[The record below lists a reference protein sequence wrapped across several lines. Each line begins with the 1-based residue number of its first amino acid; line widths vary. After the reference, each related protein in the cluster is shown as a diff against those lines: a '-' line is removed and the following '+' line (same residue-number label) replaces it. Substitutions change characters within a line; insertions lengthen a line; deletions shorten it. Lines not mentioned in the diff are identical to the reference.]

1 MFKENP
7 VQIRSSARLQVRAL
21 FFAPALAAL
30 LALIWTPGHAQSNG
44 TVLPQLGQQLQNQFG
59 GLNLGAGTVQGQQ
72 PDMSTQ
78 TYAPVPR
85 SAPKPPSR
93 LEQILSARAGVK
105 LQQFGYDQLGSG
117 RSVTIAQTG
126 AVPEDY
132 VLGPGDQIIVTLR
145 GQENSEFRVA
155 VDRNGQVVLPRLSPI
170 AAIGRSF
177 GSFREDLAAAVH
189 RAYVATDATVSLA
202 TVRQISV
209 LVSGEVDNPGQ
220 RTLSGLSSVV
230 DALLLSGGVRK
241 TGSLRNIR
249 IQRAGHQYT
258 VDLYSVLTSRG
269 GGSSLRLADGDRILV
284 PALGRTVAV
293 AGLVRQP
300 GIYELPGRQS
310 NLPVRTLL
318 GLAGGQEVRGRYRL
332 SVLRVR
338 ADGQTAMEPLS
349 GDAGTVGDS
358 EILFVQLGADQ
369 STSQATLSGS
379 TGLAGQYAVQSGTR
393 LSDVLRAPGAL
404 GATPYTLFGII
415 IRRDPHSYLRTP
427 KAFSPVAVLN
437 GREDQPLQSD
447 DVIRVLS
454 INEARLLA
462 FIVKGYLGKLSA
474 DQLALRNPLTAG
486 LDAAKDDTDANAKLK
501 QDPENPAYLS
511 AVAQGFSENKFGM
524 DEVASASA
532 ELQRA
537 DITALLDLA
546 APGTIW
552 AKRQN
557 DAYANK
563 MARLAATQQSAV
575 PNTQTNRPRDQ
586 TWPDATNAPDT
597 INPQNMQ
604 GGPVDFVGSNG
615 EQQSPE
621 PAANY
626 IDQPVGTGGFAS
638 NREVHTFGELAHQ
651 LGMDPLVLVN
661 FLIDNRV
668 SIDGAV
674 SGPGYYFVGPNV
686 GLDELV
692 QAAGGTT
699 NWADESGVELMSTL
713 VDAQTGRAATQR
725 QTLPLRQGLLA
736 SYIVRPHDQLRF
748 NRVFNNAGLGSVTV
762 QGEVRFSGSYPITR
776 GERLSEVLARAG
788 GLTSTAYPAGTVYL
802 RKSAAVVERNG
813 YLRAADE
820 IQSQLLVGMT
830 RVGTDKIPAE
840 TFAALQAFITRLRT
854 QKALGRVTFTADPS
868 ILAAHPEQDPLVEAG
883 DTVYIPQRP
892 STISVLGEV
901 MQPGTYAYKAGAQL
915 QDYVQRAG
923 GYAQFADEGQTFVVM
938 PDGTARKFDR
948 SWFTFDVASL
958 PPGSAIVVPRDLA
971 PIDTRQIIIDAAGI
985 LSSLAVSMA
994 SLVVITR

>member
-338 ADGQTAMEPLS
+338 ADGQRWSPCRAMPAQSATAKS
-349 GDAGTVGDS
+349 FSSSSAR
-358 EILFVQLGADQ
+358 
-369 STSQATLSGS
+369 TSPPARPPCRGPRGLRANTLSR
-379 TGLAGQYAVQSGTR
+379 AGPACRMSCARPVRWVQHLIHYSE
-393 LSDVLRAPGAL
+393 SSFGA
-404 GATPYTLFGII
+404 
-415 IRRDPHSYLRTP
+415 IRT
-427 KAFSPVAVLN
+427 A
-437 GREDQPLQSD
+437 
-447 DVIRVLS
+447 IC
-454 INEARLLA
+454 ARLRH
-462 FIVKGYLGKLSA
+462 F
-474 DQLALRNPLTAG
+474 
-486 LDAAKDDTDANAKLK
+486 
-501 QDPENPAYLS
+501 
-511 AVAQGFSENKFGM
+511 
-524 DEVASASA
+524 
-532 ELQRA
+532 
-537 DITALLDLA
+537 
-546 APGTIW
+546 
-552 AKRQN
+552 
-557 DAYANK
+557 
-563 MARLAATQQSAV
+563 
-575 PNTQTNRPRDQ
+575 PR
-586 TWPDATNAPDT
+586 
-597 INPQNMQ
+597 
-604 GGPVDFVGSNG
+604 
-615 EQQSPE
+615 SP
-621 PAANY
+621 
-626 IDQPVGTGGFAS
+626 S
-638 NREVHTFGELAHQ
+638 
-651 LGMDPLVLVN
+651 
-661 FLIDNRV
+661 
-668 SIDGAV
+668 
-674 SGPGYYFVGPNV
+674 
-686 GLDELV
+686 
-692 QAAGGTT
+692 
-699 NWADESGVELMSTL
+699 
-713 VDAQTGRAATQR
+713 
-725 QTLPLRQGLLA
+725 
-736 SYIVRPHDQLRF
+736 
-748 NRVFNNAGLGSVTV
+748 
-762 QGEVRFSGSYPITR
+762 
-776 GERLSEVLARAG
+776 
-788 GLTSTAYPAGTVYL
+788 
-802 RKSAAVVERNG
+802 
-813 YLRAADE
+813 
-820 IQSQLLVGMT
+820 
-830 RVGTDKIPAE
+830 
-840 TFAALQAFITRLRT
+840 
-854 QKALGRVTFTADPS
+854 
-868 ILAAHPEQDPLVEAG
+868 
-883 DTVYIPQRP
+883 
-892 STISVLGEV
+892 
-901 MQPGTYAYKAGAQL
+901 
-915 QDYVQRAG
+915 
-923 GYAQFADEGQTFVVM
+923 
-938 PDGTARKFDR
+938 
-948 SWFTFDVASL
+948 
-958 PPGSAIVVPRDLA
+958 
-971 PIDTRQIIIDAAGI
+971 
-985 LSSLAVSMA
+985 
-994 SLVVITR
+994 